1 MIVNVDNVEHMFLSF
16 IYLHELC
23 EQIQNKTFMHIVSCV
38 WLKNSESQLEGNL
51 YDIRIGLF

>member
-1 MIVNVDNVEHMFLSF
+1 MIVNVDNVENMFLSLIDF
-16 IYLHELC
+16 HELC
-23 EQIQNKTFMHIVSCV
+23 EQIQNKTLMHIVSCV